1 MKKKILYSLL
11 LITLLAFT
19 TGCGGKNDS
28 KESKTKEQNIE
39 TEATTVEEPT
49 TEPLPTAEVSIT
61 ENSDGTSQVDNKTAG
76 YNVSYDSKLLK
87 MSNTDSTISFTPS
100 DEKTKEELNLFLT
113 ITETNPDAA
122 KELGKQLKKSY
133 KGSVEKNQTK
143 LGTSKTPATCYSIT
157 DTKKMTHEVYV
168 ISSEEK
174 GWYIELKCP
183 SKYEKKYLTAFEDI
197 LGSMD
202 FSATITE

>member
-1 MKKKILYSLL
+1 MKKKLILSLL
-11 LITLLAFT
+11 LISLLTSIASCNKSDTEKKEVPET
-19 TGCGGKNDS
+19 T
-28 KESKTKEQNIE
+28 TE
-39 TEATTVEEPT
+39 TSTEPT
-49 TEPLPTAEVSIT
+49 TPPLPTAEVSIT
-61 ENSDGTSQVDNKTAG
+61 ENSDGTSQLDNATAG
-76 YNVSYDSKLLK
+76 YNVSYDSKLLEMNNK
-87 MSNTDSTISFTPS
+87 DSTISLTPS
-100 DEKTKEELNLFLT
+100 DKKVNEELNLFLT
-113 ITETNPDAA
+113 ITETTPDAA

-133 KGSVEKNQTK
+133 KGSIENDETK
-143 LGTSKTPATCYSIT
+143 LGTCKTPATCYTIT
-157 DTKKMTHEVYV
+157 DSKKVTHEVYV

>member
-1 MKKKILYSLL
+1 MKKKLVLSILLLSLL
-11 LITLLAFT
+11 ASATA
-19 TGCGGKNDS
+19 CGGKEEKKV
-28 KESKTKEQNIE
+28 KEEKE
-39 TEATTVEEPT
+39 TVEATVVPT
-49 TEPLPTAEVSIT
+49 NTPLPTAEVSIT
-61 ENSDGTSQVDNKTAG
+61 ENSDGTSQLDNATAG
-76 YNVSYDSKLLK
+76 YNVSYDSKLLE
-87 MSNTDSTISFTPS
+87 MNNTDSTISFAPS
-100 DEKTKEELNLFLT
+100 DKKAKEELNLFLT
-113 ITETNPDAA
+113 ITETTPDAA

-133 KGSVEKNQTK
+133 KGSIENDETK
-143 LGTSKTPATCYSIT
+143 LGSSKTPATCYSIT

>member
-1 MKKKILYSLL
+1 MKKKFIYASLL
-11 LITLLAFT
+11 LGMFAFAT
-19 TGCGGKNDS
+19 ACSSNAD
-28 KESKTKEQNIE
+28 KENAEIENTAAEVTEDPTNI
-39 TEATTVEEPT
+39 
-49 TEPLPTAEVSIT
+49 PLPTAEVSIT
-61 ENSDGTSQVDNKTAG
+61 ENSDGTSQVDNTTAG
-76 YNVSYDSKLLK
+76 YNVSYDSKLLE
-87 MSNTDSTISFTPS
+87 MSNTDSTISFAPS

-113 ITETNPDAA
+113 ITETTPDAA
-122 KELGKQLKKSY
+122 NELGKQLKKSY
-133 KGSVEKNQTK
+133 KGSIEKEETT
-143 LGTSKTPATCYSIT
+143 LGTSKTSATCYSIT
-157 DTKKMTHEVYV
+157 DSKKVTHEVYI

>member
-1 MKKKILYSLL
+1 MKKKIVLSILLLSLL
-11 LITLLAFT
+11 ASATA
-19 TGCGGKNDS
+19 CGGKEEKNV
-28 KESKTKEQNIE
+28 KEENE
-39 TEATTVEEPT
+39 TVEATVVPT
-49 TEPLPTAEVSIT
+49 NTPLPTAEVSIT
-61 ENSDGTSQVDNKTAG
+61 ENSDGTSQLDNATAG
-76 YNVSYDSKLLK
+76 YNVSYDSKLLE
-87 MSNTDSTISFTPS
+87 MNNTDSTISFAPS
-100 DEKTKEELNLFLT
+100 DKKAKEELNLFLT
-113 ITETNPDAA
+113 ITETTPDAA

-133 KGSVEKNQTK
+133 KGSIENDETK
-143 LGTSKTPATCYSIT
+143 LGSSKTPATCYSIT

>member
-1 MKKKILYSLL
+1 MKKKVLYPLL
-11 LITLLAFT
+11 CVTLLAFT
-19 TGCGGKNDS
+19 AGCGGNNNS
-28 KESKTKEQNIE
+28 KKGDTEDQNVA
-39 TEATTVEEPT
+39 TEATVEPT
-49 TEPLPTAEVSIT
+49 NTPLPTAEVSIT
-61 ENSDGTSQVDNKTAG
+61 ENSDGTSQLDNDTAG
-76 YNVSYDSKLLK
+76 YNVSYDNKLLEMNNK
-87 MSNTDSTISFTPS
+87 DNTISFEPS

-113 ITETNPDAA
+113 ITETTPDAA

-133 KGSVEKNQTK
+133 KGSIENEETK
-143 LGTSKTPATCYSIT
+143 LGTRKTPATCYNIT
-157 DTKKMTHEVYV
+157 DNNKVTHEVYV
-168 ISSEEK
+168 ISSQEK

>member
-1 MKKKILYSLL
+1 MKKKLILSLL
-11 LITLLAFT
+11 LISLLVSMASCNKSDTEKKEVSET
-19 TGCGGKNDS
+19 T
-28 KESKTKEQNIE
+28 TE
-39 TEATTVEEPT
+39 TSNEPT
-49 TEPLPTAEVSIT
+49 NEPLPTAEVSIT
-61 ENSDGTSQVDNKTAG
+61 ENSDGTSQLDNATAG
-76 YNVSYDSKLLK
+76 YNVSYDSKLLE
-87 MSNTDSTISFTPS
+87 MSNKDNTISFAPS
-100 DEKTKEELNLFLT
+100 NEKAKEELNLFLT
-113 ITETNPDAA
+113 ITETTTDTA
-122 KELGKQLKKSY
+122 KVLGKELKKSY
-133 KGSVEKNQTK
+133 KGSIEKEETK

-183 SKYEKKYLTAFEDI
+183 AKYEKKYLTAFEDI

>member
-1 MKKKILYSLL
+1 MKKKLIYTTLLVSLL
-11 LITLLAFT
+11 SLSTACGKSKSDNKDVSTTDTAMETTAVIT
-19 TGCGGKNDS
+19 NS
-28 KESKTKEQNIE
+28 
-39 TEATTVEEPT
+39 
-49 TEPLPTAEVSIT
+49 PLPTAEVSIT
-61 ENSDGTSQVDNKTAG
+61 ENSDGTSQLDNATAG
-76 YNVSYDSKLLK
+76 YNVSYDSKLLE
-87 MSNTDSTISFTPS
+87 MSNKDNTISFAPS
-100 DEKTKEELNLFLT
+100 NEKAKEELNLFLT
-113 ITETNPDAA
+113 ITETTTDTA
-122 KELGKQLKKSY
+122 KVLGKELKKSY
-133 KGSVEKNQTK
+133 KGSIKNEKTK

-183 SKYEKKYLTAFEDI
+183 AKYEKKYLTAFEDI